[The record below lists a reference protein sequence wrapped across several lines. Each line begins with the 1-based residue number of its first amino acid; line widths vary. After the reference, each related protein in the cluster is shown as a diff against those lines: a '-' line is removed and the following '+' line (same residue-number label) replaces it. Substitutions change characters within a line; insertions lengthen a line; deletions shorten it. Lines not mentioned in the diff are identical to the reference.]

1 MRAAPTARRLSR
13 AWAKAKPNA
22 CLRPRPSRCGRCW
35 HRPSDEP
42 DDTAVAGQGHHD
54 GEVTFRVFQR
64 LLKLKDADVG
74 RIATFVMAETLA
86 AGSAVVDAFG
96 VHAKVET
103 RAHWTPDQTFFDLMR
118 DRDTVHA
125 MLAEVSGKK
134 AADKL
139 VSAKLKDQKRR
150 AGLCRGRQPRLVP
163 RLDGFPGHRGLTDL
177 PPPRHGGAA
186 VLFGA
191 LDPPPLWRL

>member
-1 MRAAPTARRLSR
+1 MLAPAF
-13 AWAKAKPNA
+13 
-22 CLRPRPSRCGRCW
+22 
-35 HRPSDEP
+35 DEP

-86 AGSAVVDAFG
+86 AGGAVVDAFG

-103 RAHWTPDQTFFDLMR
+103 CAHWTPDQTFFDLLR

-139 VSAKLKDQKRR
+139 VSAKLKDQRVALASAVATSQGWCPGWVR
-150 AGLCRGRQPRLVP
+150 
-163 RLDGFPGHRGLTDL
+163 FPAT
-177 PPPRHGGAA
+177 GA
-186 VLFGA
+186 
-191 LDPPPLWRL
+191 